1 MICLSKKSSR
11 ARALGPSQDKHLAI
25 TSDAFKCRDDK
36 ERGAKATDTVSTLL
50 LLQQLRNDGRN
61 ERERKEIDTE

>member
-1 MICLSKKSSR
+1 MICLSKKSSRAR

-50 LLQQLRNDGRN
+50 LQQLRNDSGN
-61 ERERKEIDTE
+61 EREREKR